1 MKISKHLFTRALMVI
16 FAIGVF
22 VYIGVET
29 NWVETWK
36 AVKSA
41 NYFYILLS
49 VIVMSSAHY
58 LRGARWDQLSRAAG
72 YPINHRRAFYSVMSG
87 YLVNVATSRGG
98 EVVRCA
104 LSAKSEKAPVETL
117 VGTVI
122 TERIIDL
129 VIMLFMAALALML
142 QFDVLYQFAEPYV
155 IKPILSNGPII
166 IIALLLAL
174 MFLYFWRKFTAKKEK
189 TEGGLIQKLFQG
201 INSAFE
207 LENKA
212 KFISYSFAIWI
223 AYWISLYFQ
232 LQSLEMTQHFTVFNA
247 LAILIFSSLGVIIP
261 VPGGA
266 GVWYAIA
273 YGLTLVYGLP
283 DESAKTFGIF
293 TVAFSNIFHVFVG
306 GISYGLLFFEMQSNE
321 KSESSI

>member
-1 MKISKHLFTRALMVI
+1 MKISKHLFTKALMII
-16 FAIGVF
+16 FAVGVF

-41 NYFYILLS
+41 NYFYILLA
-49 VIVMSSAHY
+49 VILMTTAHY

-104 LSAKSEKAPVETL
+104 LTAKSEKAPVETL

-155 IKPILSNGPII
+155 IKPLFNNGAYI
-166 IIALLLAL
+166 LLAL
-174 MFLYFWRKFTAKKEK
+174 IIAATALYFWRKFTAKKDK
-189 TEGGLIQKLFQG
+189 KEGGIIQKLLHG

-207 LENKA
+207 LENKV
-212 KFISYSFAIWI
+212 KFITYSFAIWF
-223 AYWISLYFQ
+223 AYWVSLYFQ
-232 LQSLEMTQHFTVFNA
+232 LQALEMTQHLTLFNA

-261 VPGGA
+261 LPGGA

-283 DESAKTFGIF
+283 QESAKTFGIF
-293 TVAFSNIFHVFVG
+293 TVAFSNIFHLLLG

>member
-1 MKISKHLFTRALMVI
+1 MKISKHLFTKVLMVI

-49 VIVMSSAHY
+49 VIVMSTAHY

-104 LSAKSEKAPVETL
+104 LTAKSEKAPIETL

-129 VIMLFMAALALML
+129 VIMGFMGLLALML

-155 IKPILSNGPII
+155 IKPILSNGPVII
-166 IIALLLAL
+166 VALLLAL
-174 MFLYFWRKFTAKKEK
+174 IFLYLWRKFTAKKEK
-189 TEGGLIQKLFQG
+189 TEGGLIQKLLQG

-207 LENKA
+207 LEHKA
-212 KFISYSFAIWI
+212 KFISYSFAIWF

-293 TVAFSNIFHVFVG
+293 TVAFSNIFHVILG

-321 KSESSI
+321 KSEPSI

>member
-1 MKISKHLFTRALMVI
+1 MKISKHLFTRALMII

-41 NYFYILLS
+41 NYLYILLA
-49 VIVMSSAHY
+49 IILMTTAHY

-104 LSAKSEKAPVETL
+104 LTAKSEKAPIETL

-155 IKPILSNGPII
+155 MTQGGPLNSTLSIVQYMYQEGFRWWNMGYSASIAFVLFFII
-166 IIALLLAL
+166 FIG
-174 MFLYFWRKFTAKKEK
+174 T
-189 TEGGLIQKLFQG
+189 LIQFKVQ
-201 INSAFE
+201 
-207 LENKA
+207 
-212 KFISYSFAIWI
+212 
-223 AYWISLYFQ
+223 
-232 LQSLEMTQHFTVFNA
+232 
-247 LAILIFSSLGVIIP
+247 
-261 VPGGA
+261 
-266 GVWYAIA
+266 
-273 YGLTLVYGLP
+273 
-283 DESAKTFGIF
+283 
-293 TVAFSNIFHVFVG
+293 
-306 GISYGLLFFEMQSNE
+306 
-321 KSESSI
+321 KSGE

>member
-1 MKISKHLFTRALMVI
+1 MKINKHLFTRALMI
-16 FAIGVF
+16 LFAIGVF

-29 NWVETWK
+29 NWTETWK

-41 NYFYILLS
+41 NYAYILLA
-49 VIVMSSAHY
+49 VVLMTTAHY
-58 LRGARWDQLSRAAG
+58 LRGARWDQLSRTAG

-104 LSAKSEKAPVETL
+104 LTAKSEKAPIETL

-129 VIMLFMAALALML
+129 IIMMVMAVLALML

-155 IKPILSNGPII
+155 IKPIFNNGAYILLTLII
-166 IIALLLAL
+166 GIAGL
-174 MFLYFWRKFTAKKEK
+174 FLWKKFTIKKEQK
-189 TEGGLIQKLFQG
+189 GEGLIQKLLKG
-201 INSAFE
+201 VNSAFQ
-207 LENKA
+207 LENKS
-212 KFISYSFAIWI
+212 KFILYSFAIWF
-223 AYWISLYFQ
+223 AYWVSLYFQ
-232 LQSLEMTQHFTVFNA
+232 LQSLEMTQHLNLFNA

-266 GVWYAIA
+266 GVWYSIA

-283 DESAKTFGIF
+283 KDSAATFGIF
-293 TVAFSNIFHVFVG
+293 TVAFSNIFHLVVG

-321 KSESSI
+321 ESKSSN